1 MLFILDYSLISEQMF
16 DKIDSKVLLHID
28 VNGGSLFAES
38 KNNSSDYIDS
48 SHLRNLG
55 KEIKHMLTI
64 TDLIAVISLCVTF
77 YSLGYAHGEHSS
89 RTQK

>member
-28 VNGGSLFAES
+28 VNGRSLFAES

-55 KEIKHMLTI
+55 KEI
-64 TDLIAVISLCVTF
+64 IA
-77 YSLGYAHGEHSS
+77 YADH
-89 RTQK
+89 